1 MGTFWGIGRDRGLSY
16 GQCSITKLLAVYA
29 GSRQHSINSHG
40 TDSGEVIILKAK
52 NYAIKQF
59 DVFVR
64 SSRLL
69 YCREVRGRV
78 IKSVKKIVS

>member
-29 GSRQHSINSHG
+29 GSRRHSMYSYG
-40 TDSGEVIILKAK
+40 PDSGEVIISKAE

-59 DVFVR
+59 DVFVK

-69 YCREVRGRV
+69 YCTVE
-78 IKSVKKIVS
+78 KSGGGL